1 METKNQFNL
10 LVVDD
15 EKDVQRS
22 LVRLFARLPYTVT
35 GADSGEDALQRLA
48 EASYDLVLLDIK
60 LPGMDGLTVLKT
72 ALDKWPGLNVIIL
85 TGHGGVGEAVRAIKI
100 GAIDF
105 FEKSI
110 APDLIR
116 NKIKLIYEAWLLREE
131 NRELRAQSNQQFRF
145 DQLIGES
152 QCMLR
157 LKEMVVRVAPT
168 DTSVLIQGESGVGK
182 ELVAKALHL
191 HSKRKSEV
199 FMPVD
204 CASLSDNIFESE
216 LFGHTKGAFT
226 GAEHNALGLFRAADK
241 GTVFLD
247 EIGELAMKMQAKLLR
262 VLQEREVRPVGSM
275 TRKKVDVRIIA
286 ATNINL
292 SRAVS
297 EGTFRQDLYYRLS
310 SITLTVPPLR
320 ARTDDIPDLCRNILL
335 KNAEDAVPTK
345 QISKEALQVLQSAP
359 LYGNV
364 RELENVL
371 KSAAT
376 FCSGEI
382 IMPVDLH
389 IDAQSNSTS
398 SWQSEQM
405 VLDEEGSLRRALEIA
420 GGSRRQAAKN
430 LNISES
436 TLYRRLRE
444 FGI

>member
-1 METKNQFNL
+1 VETKNQFNL